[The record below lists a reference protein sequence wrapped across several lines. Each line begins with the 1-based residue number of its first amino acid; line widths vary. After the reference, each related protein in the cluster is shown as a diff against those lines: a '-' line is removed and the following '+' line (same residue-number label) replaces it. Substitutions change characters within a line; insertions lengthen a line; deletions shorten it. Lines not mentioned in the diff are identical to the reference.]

1 MAKVDT
7 QEVLPALGVRLEKAR
22 LGRGRLELDEAPE
35 GTWEGIKDLYGD
47 LSPRPPPP
55 PHFCSVFV
63 PCAVTCG
70 SCVVRRSWGWGEGE
84 GGREGR
90 VDLFCLQ
97 AFSCKFLSVHLS
109 LSSLCPASAVCPSV
123 CLSGLREGEGI
134 LSVPVSGPPFI
145 PGKKPWD

>member
-55 PHFCSVFV
+55 TSV
-63 PCAVTCG
+63 
-70 SCVVRRSWGWGEGE
+70 
-84 GGREGR
+84 
-90 VDLFCLQ
+90 
-97 AFSCKFLSVHLS
+97 LS
-109 LSSLCPASAVCPSV
+109 LSPVQSLV
-123 CLSGLREGEGI
+123 GLV
-134 LSVPVSGPPFI
+134 L
-145 PGKKPWD
+145 